1 MATSNLHRIG
11 GDGALQQVDSTRR
24 DLPDATSA
32 DSWRAHISLDITHQH
47 VQETWDSLGTGI
59 WPRRAPHGGAEAGAR
74 IVVVVS

>member
-11 GDGALQQVDSTRR
+11 GDGALQQLDSTRR

-32 DSWRAHISLDITHQH
+32 DSWRAHQH

-59 WPRRAPHGGAEAGAR
+59 WPRRAPHGGAEAGTR